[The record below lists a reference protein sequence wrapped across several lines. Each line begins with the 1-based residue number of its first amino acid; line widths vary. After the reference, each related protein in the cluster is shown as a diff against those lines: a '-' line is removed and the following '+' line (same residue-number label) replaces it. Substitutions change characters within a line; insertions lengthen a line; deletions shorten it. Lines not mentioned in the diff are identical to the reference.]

1 MAGYFGRA
9 VSCHSVAEIC
19 RKGSFLSKTG
29 ASLRLKSS
37 ITKGFLS
44 ICHPVFLPDQAGPK
58 RFFHSAGGYCMI
70 WDYSIS
76 WEKFMNPDEM
86 KDKAV
91 QLMKDSFH

>member
-1 MAGYFGRA
+1 
-9 VSCHSVAEIC
+9 
-19 RKGSFLSKTG
+19 
-29 ASLRLKSS
+29 
-37 ITKGFLS
+37 
-44 ICHPVFLPDQAGPK
+44 
-58 RFFHSAGGYCMI
+58 MI